1 MTEDIMT
8 QEVFAKRI
16 FDLPPALHGVFAEL
30 ADFCTDA
37 LASDDM
43 EADFVALENDTVAAV
58 RKTGLGILRTC
69 IEQRDDGARSIRREG
84 RSWYRLARSRGSLT
98 CLLGHLGYDR
108 PRYRNDGVRNSL
120 CPVDES
126 LGLLSGSMT
135 RPAGKLAMRL
145 VAELPCRTSS
155 ILLREA
161 GGMDPSV
168 STLQRVLGEAHWA
181 WQDVEEE
188 AFAELRSGERVPDEA
203 TSVALSLDGAMVLL
217 RSGEDPASGGD
228 DRRCGSSNWREA
240 SCGTLSFHD
249 ETGGTLR
256 TISSGRMPEKGKMAL
271 KHWLVR
277 EFEEVMR
284 DRPDLTCVGVADG
297 APDNWTFLSRQAL
310 DVEVLDFYHAAT
322 HLRTA
327 SEHAASPERWYE
339 HWRHVL
345 RHDMCGANRVIAA
358 IRGLRDRARDDCSRS
373 ELTVVLG
380 YFRTHRHRMN
390 YAELS
395 GRGIPIGS
403 GIVEAANKT
412 HIGERLKKSGMR
424 WGIAGGQAVLTFRSL
439 LRSDRF
445 DGAWNKIMVAIDNR
459 KPDNDNWKP
468 FYEKKK
474 TA

>member
-108 PRYRNDGVRNSL
+108 HRYRNDGVRNSL

-168 STLQRVLGEAHWA
+168 STLQRVLGETHWA

-256 TISSGRMPEKGKMAL
+256 TISLGRMPEKGKMAL

-358 IRGLRDRARDDCSRS
+358 IRGLRDRARDECSRS

-395 GRGIPIGS
+395 GRGSPIGS
-403 GIVEAANKT
+403 G
-412 HIGERLKKSGMR
+412 MR
-424 WGIAGGQAVLTFRSL
+424 WSMAGGQAVLTFRSL